1 VTGRN
6 VVVALLTEDQEFQQM
21 QAADAREAAA
31 RLDLEV
37 EVLFAEN
44 NAIVQIQ
51 QMFHAVH
58 APEEARPA
66 AIVVEAVAQA
76 GMERVCRNAVK
87 AGIGWV
93 MLNGS
98 MGVIDDLSAE
108 HPDVLIS
115 SVLADEVEIGR
126 IQGRQARA
134 LLPSGGALLLVQGP
148 PDTPSAEDRTQ
159 GLEEVIRETGVEVRS
174 ALRGDWTESSAEKAV
189 TSWLR
194 LKSSGVLRPDLIVC
208 QNDSMAVGALR
219 AMRQLRP
226 EWERVPCTGCDGLP
240 AGGRRL
246 VESGELAATVVKP
259 TTTGPALEL
268 VSRAIGG
275 QIGAPSIV
283 LAPRSH
289 PPEEELRPRPGEAS

>member
-1 VTGRN
+1 VTHE

-21 QAADAREAAA
+21 QATDAREAGA

-51 QMFHAVH
+51 QLFHAVH

-66 AIVVEAVAQA
+66 AIVVEAVALA

-93 MLNGS
+93 MLNGT
-98 MGVIDDLSAE
+98 MVVIDELRRE
-108 HPDVLIS
+108 HPEVLVS
-115 SVLADEVEIGR
+115 SVLADDVEIGR

-148 PDTPSAEDRTQ
+148 PETPSAEGRMQ
-159 GLEEVIRETGVEVRS
+159 GLEEVIRGTDVELRR
-174 ALRGDWTESSAEKAV
+174 ALHGDWTEASGEKAV

-194 LKSSGVLRPDLIVC
+194 LKSSEAQRPDLMVC
-208 QNDSMAVGALR
+208 QNDAMAVGALK
-219 AMRQLRP
+219 AMQQLRP
-226 EWERVPCTGCDGLP
+226 EWENVPCTGCDGLP

-275 QIGAPSIV
+275 QVGASSIV

-289 PPEEELRPRPGEAS
+289 PPEDELRPRHREAP

>member
-1 VTGRN
+1 VRGRK
-6 VVVALLTEDQEFQQM
+6 VLVALLTEDQEFQQM
-21 QAADAREAAA
+21 QAADASEAGA

-51 QMFHAVH
+51 QLFQAVH
-58 APEEARPA
+58 AAEEAQPA

-76 GMERVCRNAVK
+76 GMERVCRNALK

-93 MLNGS
+93 MLNGALGV
-98 MGVIDDLSAE
+98 MGRLKEE
-108 HPDVLIS
+108 HPDVLVS

-148 PDTPSAEDRTQ
+148 LDAPSAEGRTQ
-159 GLEEVIRETGVEVRS
+159 GLDEVIRGTDIEVRRG
-174 ALRGDWTESSAEKAV
+174 LHGDWTEVSAEKAV

-194 LKSSGVLRPDLIVC
+194 LKSSEVLRPDLVVC
-208 QNDSMAVGALR
+208 QNDAMAVGALR

-226 EWERVPCTGCDGLP
+226 EWEKVPCTGCDGLP
-240 AGGRRL
+240 EGGRRL
-246 VESGELAATVVKP
+246 VESGELEATVVKP

-275 QIGAPSIV
+275 QIGSSSIV

-289 PPEEELRPRPGEAS
+289 PPEEELRSRHGEAG